1 MENTVEVENDTETLA
16 AFEASF
22 SASPTET
29 VEPKVETVEAK
40 VEPEIVVKEEA
51 KEAPATAL
59 SEQQLKLL
67 AAIPEL
73 ERRLTQQV
81 DRVSGNYGEV
91 KRLLDT
97 MQKAAATPQSAAVFD
112 ASEDSLDQEFPELA
126 QGVAAKIAKAMSSVQ
141 TGMTAEQFETM
152 YQARREVEKAE
163 TFSTQL
169 STLKKAHPDH
179 IEIQQA
185 PEWTPWLNTL
195 NESQRDGVMNS
206 FDPYY
211 VSSMITRFKTYRD
224 KQVADATKDKQRV
237 ERAVSPSG
245 VQPRGSS
252 TITEDEAMRKA
263 FNEALHST

>member
-1 MENTVEVENDTETLA
+1 MENTVKVENDTETLA

-29 VEPKVETVEAK
+29 VEPKVEEKVEPVVEAK
-40 VEPEIVVKEEA
+40 TEPV
-51 KEAPATAL
+51 ATPAL
-59 SEQQLKLL
+59 SQQQLQLL

-97 MQKAAATPQSAAVFD
+97 MQKAAATPSSAAVFD
-112 ASEDSLDQEFPELA
+112 ASEDSLDQEYPELA
-126 QGVAAKIAKAMSSVQ
+126 QGVTAKISKALSSLK
-141 TGMTAEQFETM
+141 TGMTAEEFESA
-152 YQARREVEKAE
+152 YLARKERDESE
-163 TFSTQL
+163 TLSKQL

-179 IEIQQA
+179 IEIQQT
-185 PEWTPWLNTL
+185 PEWTPWMNTL

-252 TITEDEAMRKA
+252 TINEDEAMRKA
-263 FNEALHST
+263 FFQALHET